1 MSWYVLYTKPRTEK
15 RVAESLEQM
24 GVEVYCPLITEIKQ
38 WKDRKKKLKTP
49 LFKSYV
55 FIKLE
60 EKNRNRV
67 FDVPG
72 VVRYLFWLGKPAIV
86 RNEEIEVIQ
95 EWLDCEKVDDAKV
108 DHLNQGDKIS
118 IKNGVFKDHEAIIRE
133 VGNRKMRL
141 ILPKLGCTVEVLTKE
156 VI

>member
-24 GVEVYCPLITEIKQ
+24 GVEVYCPLITGIKQ
-38 WKDRKKKLKTP
+38 WTDRKKKLKTP

>member
-1 MSWYVLYTKPRTEK
+1 MSWYVLYTKPRTER
-15 RVAESLEQM
+15 RVAEGLQHM
-24 GVEVYCPLITEIKQ
+24 GIEVYCPLITEVKQ

-60 EKNRNRV
+60 EKKRNRV

-86 RNEEIEVIQ
+86 RNEEIQVIK
-95 EWLDCEKVDDAKV
+95 EWLEDEKVEDVKV
-108 DHLNQGDKIS
+108 EHLNEGDKIT
-118 IKNGVFKDHEAIIRE
+118 IKNGAFKDQEAIIRE
-133 VGNRKMRL
+133 VGKRKMRL
-141 ILPKLGCTVEVLTKE
+141 IMPKLGFTVEVNTKE

>member
-60 EKNRNRV
+60 DKNRNRV

-95 EWLDCEKVDDAKV
+95 EWLDGEKVDDAKV

>member
-95 EWLDCEKVDDAKV
+95 EWLDGEKVDDAKV
-108 DHLNQGDKIS
+108 EHLNEGDKIS
-118 IKNGVFKDHEAIIRE
+118 IKNGVFKNQEAIIRE

>member
-24 GVEVYCPLITEIKQ
+24 GVKVYCPLITEIKQ

-95 EWLDCEKVDDAKV
+95 EWLDGEKVDEAKV
-108 DHLNQGDKIS
+108 EHLNEGDKIS
-118 IKNGVFKDHEAIIRE
+118 IKNGVFKDQEAIIRE
-133 VGNRKMRL
+133 VGKRKMRL
-141 ILPKLGCTVEVLTKE
+141 IMPKLGCTVEVLTKE

>member
-15 RVAESLEQM
+15 RVANGLEQL
-24 GVEVYCPLITEIKQ
+24 GLEVYCPLITEVKQ
-38 WKDRKKKLKTP
+38 WKDRKKKIQFP

-60 EKNRNRV
+60 EKRRNRV

-86 RNEEIEVIQ
+86 RNEEIEVIR
-95 EWLDCEKVDDAKV
+95 EWLDDEKVEDAKV
-108 DHLNQGDKIS
+108 EHLSEGDKIT
-118 IKNGVFKDHEAIIRE
+118 IKNGIFKDQEAIIRE
-133 VGNRKMRL
+133 VGNKKMRL
-141 ILPKLGCTVEVLTKE
+141 ILPKLGCTVEVQTKE
-156 VI
+156 VV

>member
-60 EKNRNRV
+60 DKNRNRV

>member
-1 MSWYVLYTKPRTEK
+1 
-15 RVAESLEQM
+15 LEQM

>member
-95 EWLDCEKVDDAKV
+95 EWLDGEKVDDAKV

-118 IKNGVFKDHEAIIRE
+118 IKNGVFKNHEAIIRE

>member
-15 RVAESLEQM
+15 RVAEGLEKM

-38 WKDRKKKLKTP
+38 WSDRKKKIETP

-60 EKNRNRV
+60 EKKRNRV
-67 FDVPG
+67 FEVPG

-86 RNEEIEVIQ
+86 RDEEIKVIR
-95 EWLDCEKVDDAKV
+95 EWLEEDKVDDAKV
-108 DHLNQGDKIS
+108 EHLSAGDKIT
-118 IKNGVFKDHEAIIRE
+118 IKNGAFKQQEAIIRNI
-133 VGNRKMRL
+133 GKRKMRFV
-141 ILPKLGCTVEVLTKE
+141 LPHLGFTVEVQTKE

>member
-1 MSWYVLYTKPRTEK
+1 M
-15 RVAESLEQM
+15 EQM

-95 EWLDCEKVDDAKV
+95 EWLDGEKVDDAKV

-118 IKNGVFKDHEAIIRE
+118 IKNGVFKDQEAIIRE

>member
-15 RVAESLEQM
+15 RVAERLEQM

-55 FIKLE
+55 FIRLQE
-60 EKNRNRV
+60 NNRNQV

-72 VVRYLFWLGKPAIV
+72 VVRYLFWLGKPAMV
-86 RNEEIEVIQ
+86 RNEEIMVIQ
-95 EWLDCEKVDDAKV
+95 EWLDGDKVDDAKV
-108 DHLNQGDKIS
+108 EHLNEGDQIS
-118 IKNGVFKDHEAIIRE
+118 IKNGVFKDQEAIIRE
-133 VGNRKMRL
+133 VGKRKMRL

>member
-1 MSWYVLYTKPRTEK
+1 MSWFVLYTKPRTEK
-15 RVAESLEQM
+15 RVAEDLEKI
-24 GVEVYCPLITEIKQ
+24 GIKVYCPIITEVKQ

-60 EKNRNRV
+60 EKKRNQV

-95 EWLDCEKVDDAKV
+95 KWLEGDKVEDAKIE
-108 DHLNQGDKIS
+108 HLSEGDKIV
-118 IKNGVFKDHEAIIRE
+118 IKNGVFKDEAAIIRE
-133 VGNRKMRL
+133 VGKRKMRL

-156 VI
+156 VV

>member
-72 VVRYLFWLGKPAIV
+72 VVRYLFWLGKPAMV

-95 EWLDCEKVDDAKV
+95 EWLDGEKVDDAKV
-108 DHLNQGDKIS
+108 EHLNEGDKIS
-118 IKNGVFKDHEAIIRE
+118 IKNGVFKDQEAIIRE

-156 VI
+156 II

>member
-24 GVEVYCPLITEIKQ
+24 GVEVYFPLITEIKQ

>member
-60 EKNRNRV
+60 EKSRNRV

>member
-1 MSWYVLYTKPRTEK
+1 MSWYVLYTKPRTER
-15 RVAESLEQM
+15 RVAEGLKHM
-24 GVEVYCPLITEIKQ
+24 GIEVYCPLITEVKQ

-60 EKNRNRV
+60 EKKRNRV

-86 RNEEIEVIQ
+86 RNEEIQVIK
-95 EWLDCEKVDDAKV
+95 EWLEDEKVEDVKV
-108 DHLNQGDKIS
+108 EHLNEGDKIT
-118 IKNGVFKDHEAIIRE
+118 IKNGAFKDQEAIIRE
-133 VGNRKMRL
+133 VGKRKMRL
-141 ILPKLGCTVEVLTKE
+141 IMPKLGFTVEVNTKE

>member
-15 RVAESLEQM
+15 RVAERLQEI
-24 GVEVYCPLITEIKQ
+24 GVEVYCPLIAEIKQ

-60 EKNRNRV
+60 DKNRNQV

-72 VVRYLFWLGKPAIV
+72 VVRYLFWLGKPAVV

-95 EWLDCEKVDDAKV
+95 EWLDGEKVDDAKV
-108 DHLNQGDKIS
+108 EHLNEGDKIS
-118 IKNGVFKDHEAIIRE
+118 IKTGVFKDQEAIIRE
-133 VGNRKMRL
+133 VGKRKMRL

-156 VI
+156 VV

>member
-15 RVAESLEQM
+15 RVAERLEQM

-55 FIKLE
+55 FIRLQE
-60 EKNRNRV
+60 NNRNQV

-72 VVRYLFWLGKPAIV
+72 VVRYLFWLGKPAMV
-86 RNEEIEVIQ
+86 RNEEIMVIQ
-95 EWLDCEKVDDAKV
+95 EWLDGDKVDDAKV
-108 DHLNQGDKIS
+108 EHLNEGDQIS
-118 IKNGVFKDHEAIIRE
+118 IKNGVFKDQEAIIRE
-133 VGNRKMRL
+133 VGKKKMRL

-156 VI
+156 MI

>member
-24 GVEVYCPLITEIKQ
+24 GVKVYCPLITEIKQ

-95 EWLDCEKVDDAKV
+95 EWLDGEKVEDAKV
-108 DHLNQGDKIS
+108 EHLNEGDKIS
-118 IKNGVFKDHEAIIRE
+118 IKNGIFKDQEAIIRE
-133 VGNRKMRL
+133 VGKRKMRL

>member
-38 WKDRKKKLKTP
+38 RKDRKKKLKTP

-60 EKNRNRV
+60 DKNRNRV

-95 EWLDCEKVDDAKV
+95 EWLDGEKVDDAKV

>member
-15 RVAESLEQM
+15 RVAERLQEI
-24 GVEVYCPLITEIKQ
+24 GVEVYCPLIAEIKQ

-60 EKNRNRV
+60 DKNRNQV

-72 VVRYLFWLGKPAIV
+72 VVRYLFWLGKPAVV

-95 EWLDCEKVDDAKV
+95 EWLDGEKVDDAKV
-108 DHLNQGDKIS
+108 EHLNEGDKIS
-118 IKNGVFKDHEAIIRE
+118 IKTGVFKDQEAIIRE
-133 VGNRKMRL
+133 VGKRKMRL
-141 ILPKLGCTVEVLTKE
+141 IL
-156 VI
+156 

>member
-24 GVEVYCPLITEIKQ
+24 GVKVYCPLITEIKQ
-38 WKDRKKKLKTP
+38 WKDRRKKLKTP

-95 EWLDCEKVDDAKV
+95 EWLDGEKVDDAKV
-108 DHLNQGDKIS
+108 EHLNEGDKIS
-118 IKNGVFKDHEAIIRE
+118 IKNGLFKDQEAIIRE
-133 VGNRKMRL
+133 VGKRKMRL

-156 VI
+156 VV

>member
-15 RVAESLEQM
+15 RVAENLEQM
-24 GVEVYCPLITEIKQ
+24 GLEVYCPLITEVKQ

-60 EKNRNRV
+60 EKKRNRV

-86 RNEEIEVIQ
+86 RNEEIEVIKD
-95 EWLDCEKVDDAKV
+95 WLDDEKVQDAKV
-108 DHLNQGDKIS
+108 EHLNEGDKIT
-118 IKNGVFKDHEAIIRE
+118 IKSGAFKDQEAIIRE
-133 VGNRKMRL
+133 VGKKKMRL
-141 ILPKLGCTVEVLTKE
+141 IMPKLGFTVEVNTKE
-156 VI
+156 VL

>member
-1 MSWYVLYTKPRTEK
+1 M
-15 RVAESLEQM
+15 EQM

-95 EWLDCEKVDDAKV
+95 EWLDGEKVDDAKV

>member
-1 MSWYVLYTKPRTEK
+1 M
-15 RVAESLEQM
+15 
-24 GVEVYCPLITEIKQ
+24 
-38 WKDRKKKLKTP
+38 
-49 LFKSYV
+49 
-55 FIKLE
+55 
-60 EKNRNRV
+60 
-67 FDVPG
+67 PG

>member
-1 MSWYVLYTKPRTEK
+1 MSWYVLYTKPRMEK
-15 RVAESLEQM
+15 RVAEGLEQM

-38 WKDRKKKLKTP
+38 WSDRKKKIKNP

-60 EKNRNRV
+60 EKNRNGV
-67 FDVPG
+67 FEVPG

-86 RNEEIEVIQ
+86 RDKEIKVIR
-95 EWLDCEKVDDAKV
+95 EWLEEDKVDEAKV
-108 DHLNQGDKIS
+108 EHLNAGDKVT
-118 IKNGVFKDHEAIIRE
+118 IKNGAFKEQEAIIRNI
-133 VGNRKMRL
+133 GKRKMRL
-141 ILPKLGCTVEVLTKE
+141 VLPHLGFTVEVQTKE

>member
-15 RVAESLEQM
+15 RVAEGLEQM
-24 GVEVYCPLITEIKQ
+24 GVDVYCPLITEVKQ

-55 FIKLE
+55 FIKLD

-95 EWLDCEKVDDAKV
+95 EWLEDDKVEDAKV
-108 DHLNQGDKIS
+108 EHLNEGDKIT
-118 IKNGVFKDHEAIIRE
+118 IKNGAFKDQEAIIRD
-133 VGNRKMRL
+133 VGKRKMRL
-141 ILPKLGCTVEVLTKE
+141 ILPKLGFTVEVNTKE

>member
-95 EWLDCEKVDDAKV
+95 EWLDGEKVDDAKV